1 MDLETLYSGGWEDY
15 QITCMKNKAN
25 NFENERQVVSPKS
38 DFKSIVYAK
47 SIVFLGLYVLGM
59 GHDFRIFKYSI

>member
-47 SIVFLGLYVLGM
+47 SIVLGLYVCM
-59 GHDFRIFKYSI
+59 YVIYYYYSVPL